1 MSDEIK
7 PTPRLPGGHAA
18 ENEIARMIRVD
29 HAGEHG
35 AVRIYAGQLAVLGHT
50 KAGDTIRHMA
60 AQEAEHLDTFDRLVA
75 EHRVRP
81 TVLSPIWHIAG
92 YALGAAT
99 ALMGEK
105 AAMACTAAVE
115 EVIDEHYAKQAAT
128 LEQNGQGGAPLKA
141 TIEKFRADEI
151 AHRDTAIAHGAEE
164 APGYRLLSDTIKA
177 GCRLAIRLSERL

>member
-18 ENEIARMIRVD
+18 ENDLARMIRVD

-35 AVRIYAGQLAVLGHT
+35 AVQIYAGQLAVLGHT

-60 AQEAEHLDTFDRLVA
+60 AQEAAHLETFDRLVA
-75 EHRVRP
+75 EHGVRP
-81 TVLSPIWHIAG
+81 TALSPIWHAAG

-115 EVIDEHYAKQAAT
+115 EVIEEHYAKQAAA
-128 LEQNGQGGAPLKA
+128 LAQNGESGASLKA

-151 AHRDTAIAHGAEE
+151 AHRDTALAHGAEE
-164 APGYRLLSDTIKA
+164 TPGYRLLSDAIKA
-177 GCRLAIRLSERL
+177 GCRIAIRLSERF

>member
-7 PTPRLPGGHAA
+7 PTPRLPGGHAQ
-18 ENEIARMIRVD
+18 ENDIARMIRVD

-35 AVRIYAGQLAVLGHT
+35 AVQIYAGQLAVLGHT
-50 KAGDTIRHMA
+50 KSGDTIRQMA
-60 AQEAEHLDTFDRLVA
+60 AQEAEHLETFDRLIA

-81 TVLSPIWHIAG
+81 TALPPIWHVAG

-115 EVIDEHYAKQAAT
+115 EVIDEHYAKQAAA
-128 LEQNGQGGAPLKA
+128 LEQSGEGEAPLKA

-151 AHRDTAIAHGAEE
+151 AHRDTALAHGAEE
-164 APGYRLLSDTIKA
+164 TPGYRLLSDTIKA
-177 GCRLAIRLSERL
+177 GCRIAIRLSERF